1 MVWTMCAPWT
11 VERSLLVSVNIVH
24 LGLSW
29 PPLVPSVLRFVLWC
43 CVGSSGHSVSLSSL
57 TPGDHTFVVRTYGCG
72 QVVGS
77 ATATVTVP
85 GTLRSTFLLVVHVGK
100 PPW

>member
-1 MVWTMCAPWT
+1 M
-11 VERSLLVSVNIVH
+11 SVSVNVVN

-29 PPLVPSVLRFVLWC
+29 DPLVPSVLRFVLWC

-57 TPGDHTFVVRTYGCG
+57 SPGDHTFAVRTYGCG

-85 GTLRSTFLLVVHVGK
+85 GTLRSTHLLVVQVNK
-100 PPW
+100 PSW